1 MERNKKNSIKG
12 IIILCS
18 LAICNHVQAAITQCD
33 ATKDTNCIANA
44 LYICNRTD
52 SLQTDTAQM
61 LMIKSSASKRN
72 FTDSRLY
79 QMTFVGLPLIIT
91 GAIMKGEDTHFR
103 SLRNGYMKEFHH
115 TYDNYSQYLPLAVM
129 LGMKTAGVK
138 SRNSWSRMLA
148 SDAFSAAIMAG
159 AVESI
164 KRTAKVERPDGTD
177 NRSFPSGH
185 TATAFMT
192 ATMLTKEYGHLSP
205 WIGIG
210 AYSVAAGTGVMRVAN
225 NKHWVSDVLTGA
237 GIGIIA
243 TEIGYYIADLLFKE
257 KGVTHFDTNETF
269 SRFDHPSFFNIYLGA
284 NIPLSYYDID
294 ETNEFRTST
303 GCAAGFEGAYFFNP
317 YIGAGGRF
325 TASNVHIITNK
336 TEAEDNSADSYTL
349 MAGPY
354 FSYPITSRWLVGSK
368 ILAGCMTHTKFRM
381 TNGKEIPRNSVA
393 SFGTGL
399 SFTYKAREHYGIRF
413 FLDYNVMQPQSN
425 QSGEWVSTLT
435 IGTGFGIN
443 L

>member
-1 MERNKKNSIKG
+1 MEKDSKNLADRMKG
-12 IIILCS
+12 FSLLCS
-18 LAICNHVQAAITQCD
+18 LAISSHAQVAIVQPSGMTANDSIAKSHMYAAQTQ
-33 ATKDTNCIANA
+33 
-44 LYICNRTD
+44 
-52 SLQTDTAQM
+52 TAE
-61 LMIKSSASKRN
+61 KHN
-72 FTDSRLY
+72 FTDSHLY
-79 QMTFVGLPLIIT
+79 QMTFVGAPLIIT

-103 SLRNGYMKEFHH
+103 CLRNDYMKEFRH
-115 TYDNYSQYLPLAVM
+115 TYDNYSQYLPLAAM
-129 LGMKTAGVK
+129 FGMKAAGVK
-138 SRNSWSRMLA
+138 SRDSWGRMLV

-159 AVESI
+159 VVESI
-164 KRTAKVERPDGTD
+164 KRTAKEERPDGTD

-192 ATMLTKEYGHLSP
+192 ATMLTKEYGHLNP

-210 AYSVAAGTGVMRVAN
+210 AYSVAAGTGAMRVAN

-243 TEIGYYIADLLFKE
+243 TEVGYYLADILFKE
-257 KGVTHFDTNETF
+257 KGVTHFATKETF
-269 SRFDHPSFFNIYLGA
+269 SRLDHPSFFDIYLGA

-294 ETNEFRTST
+294 ETNEFRTSN
-303 GCAAGFEGAYFFNP
+303 GCAAGFEGAYFLNQ
-317 YIGAGGRF
+317 YIGVGGRF

-336 TEAEDNSADSYTL
+336 TEAEDNSADSYAF

-368 ILAGCMTHTKFRM
+368 LLAGSITHTRFSM
-381 TNGKEIPRNSVA
+381 VNGNKIPRNSTVI
-393 SFGTGL
+393 FGTGL
-399 SFTYKAREHYGIRF
+399 SFTYKARERYGIRF
-413 FLDYNVMQPQSN
+413 FLDYNIMQPQSD
-425 QSGEWVSTLT
+425 SSREWVSTLT